1 MNTRVNPVIA
11 EVTNLEAAQ
20 SGQNRS
26 NTQGLSAAQKSRVA
40 RFVKAHSSQQ
50 ATNPAKTETGVDQGN
65 KSAALAKPQVSAEEQ
80 NQTMSARGLT
90 RDQLPKREVT
100 LNMRRYQ
107 ALFTSDPLFLQKD
120 MQSLEDSLRDKG
132 LSLVDRATKLDN
144 TDKILRKFLLTEII
158 LEEPDISPER
168 KAIIGNH
175 RDYLK
180 SEYGEQIQGKLSA
193 FDQGKAMKLSNISL
207 REFVRAYS
215 LLELPQN
222 DNKGSEI
229 MELFKSLKPSMEKG
243 NGTEQL
249 VRMHNG
255 FVEVLKREKS
265 QQPTRV
271 TTPRQ
276 YAILSK
282 LNQLTT
288 LIKAQSLHKQ
298 FINCCEKAKIKSL
311 PKATD
316 LIDACLQI
324 TVSNDMFSGVSA
336 LMRAASSVK
345 GVRAGS
351 ANMFLT
357 NYNRQVL
364 QSELLRGLY
373 KNNFHRKQVVD
384 HLDKSMRT
392 GGIFLLPKMKS

>member
-1 MNTRVNPVIA
+1 MCPFATGRFHPFARLKRGAHRELSLRLRHLGTSGNFSGTRLIVITA
-11 EVTNLEAAQ
+11 LNRFARLASARSEVVGASLIILMITMMVVPISPAMLDVLLALNI
-20 SGQNRS
+20 
-26 NTQGLSAAQKSRVA
+26 SAAILLVISAVLIESPLA
-40 RFVKAHSSQQ
+40 FSSF
-50 ATNPAKTETGVDQGN
+50 PA
-65 KSAALAKPQVSAEEQ
+65 
-80 NQTMSARGLT
+80 
-90 RDQLPKREVT
+90 
-100 LNMRRYQ
+100 
-107 ALFTSDPLFLQKD
+107 
-120 MQSLEDSLRDKG
+120 
-132 LSLVDRATKLDN
+132 
-144 TDKILRKFLLTEII
+144 
-158 LEEPDISPER
+158 
-168 KAIIGNH
+168 
-175 RDYLK
+175 
-180 SEYGEQIQGKLSA
+180 
-193 FDQGKAMKLSNISL
+193 
-207 REFVRAYS
+207 
-215 LLELPQN
+215 
-222 DNKGSEI
+222 
-229 MELFKSLKPSMEKG
+229 
-243 NGTEQL
+243 
-249 VRMHNG
+249 
-255 FVEVLKREKS
+255 
-265 QQPTRV
+265 TRV

-392 GGIFLLPKMKS
+392 GGIFLFPKSCPALRISQFNSSIATSVL